1 MKYTQFCNQ
10 KYRKIL
16 KHLKLRLL
24 SLELAIDRS
33 LGPHASLKS
42 YFLSEEAPTIG
53 GKSDFG
59 CLNQIKRL
67 KKAFEN
73 AMTVV

>member
-10 KYRKIL
+10 KYRKTL

-24 SLELAIDRS
+24 SLELAADRS
-33 LGPHASLKS
+33 LGPYASLKL

-53 GKSDFG
+53 GKSGFG
-59 CLNQIKRL
+59 GLKQIKRL

-73 AMTVV
+73 AMTVI